1 MALPTLDECK
11 PGLKPT
17 EYNVL
22 IAPDDAEKRIGSI
35 IIPDS
40 VQEANKMATMQGRL
54 VDVSPLAFNYDADW
68 PDGSRKPQPG
78 DKVLFAK
85 YAGVLVDGE
94 DKREYRAC
102 KDRDVIAVYAEG
114 PQ

>member
-1 MALPTLDECK
+1 MALPKLEECN
-11 PGLKPT
+11 PGVKPT

-22 IAPDDAEKRIGSI
+22 IAPDDTDRKIGSI

-40 VQEANKMATMQGRL
+40 VKEANKMATMQGRL
-54 VDVSPLAFNYDADW
+54 VDVSPLAFNFDAW
-68 PDGSRKPQPG
+68 PDGARKPQPG

-85 YAGVLVDGE
+85 FAGVLFDGA

-102 KDRDVIAVYAEG
+102 KDRDVIAVYEEVA
-114 PQ
+114 Q